1 MKSKKLLLPCASNK
15 NGFAK
20 KTRRVEDGHGGDKLD
35 AVSGRLGRKR
45 NEITKQKTRMQLD
58 GERSRRRKE
67 ATGPASPFAMFTGK
81 PEAQPRPN
89 PKTWSKHQKNTFAK
103 APKKFGFFVVP

>member
-15 NGFAK
+15 NGFAE

-67 ATGPASPFAMFTGK
+67 ATGPASPFA
-81 PEAQPRPN
+81 ANPRHSLN
-89 PKTWSKHQKNTFAK
+89 LLFGSWSEQSQNTFAK
-103 APKKFGFFVVP
+103 APKKIGFFLVL